1 MITFT
6 SLQYLNGS
14 SVVEG
19 TGQTI
24 FTLSVDIQ
32 PSSWSQ
38 DLTFATSLISYLLLT
53 RKFRT
58 KEKYTNLKVGAV
70 RDDLKLP
77 NTAIRHV
84 ISYHPELLPFNVCL
98 LFSNIKLQS
107 RKFHIL

>member
-14 SVVEG
+14 CVVEG

-38 DLTFATSLISYLLLT
+38 DLTFATSLISYLLLVNS
-53 RKFRT
+53 
-58 KEKYTNLKVGAV
+58 ELK
-70 RDDLKLP
+70 K
-77 NTAIRHV
+77 NIQ
-84 ISYHPELLPFNVCL
+84 ISKWEL
-98 LFSNIKLQS
+98 SEMA
-107 RKFHIL
+107 